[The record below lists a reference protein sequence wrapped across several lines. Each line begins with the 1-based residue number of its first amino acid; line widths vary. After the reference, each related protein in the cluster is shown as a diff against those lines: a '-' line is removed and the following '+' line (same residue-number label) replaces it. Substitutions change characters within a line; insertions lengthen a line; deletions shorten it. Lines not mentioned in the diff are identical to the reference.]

1 MVKRI
6 LVLTDSLG
14 LPRELPETCE
24 FEDTW
29 PYLLKE
35 KFLVHQVSI
44 GGGTINDLF
53 RQVSYHKMFKPDI
66 VIIQSG
72 IVDCAPRSLNHFELD
87 FIKRVPFISNIILKL
102 IKKNSKILRKVR
114 GVRYTPPKEFQK
126 KLSQIKM
133 ILNDSEIYPLSILPS
148 SEDYEKKVPGI
159 THSIAKYNSILKE
172 LYLDKFI
179 DLNDIPREFIMSD
192 SIHLNSKGQKYIYEL
207 ILERLSN
214 A

>member
-6 LVLTDSLG
+6 LVFTDSLG

-24 FEDTW
+24 FEETW

-35 KFLVHQVSI
+35 VFLVHQVSI
-44 GGGTINDLF
+44 GGGTIGDLL

-72 IVDCAPRSLNHFELD
+72 IVDCAPRSLKHFELD
-87 FIKRVPFISNIILKL
+87 LIKRIPFISNVLLKL
-102 IKKNSKILRKVR
+102 IKKNSKSLRKIR
-114 GVRYTPPKEFQK
+114 KTSYTSPEDFKEK
-126 KLSQIKM
+126 NGRIKM
-133 ILNDSEIYPLSILPS
+133 SLKDSNIYALSILPA
-148 SEDYEKKVPGI
+148 SEKYEKKVPGI
-159 THSIAKYNSILKE
+159 TQSIAKYNSILKE

-192 SIHLNSKGQKYIYEL
+192 SIHLNSKGQRYIYKL
-207 ILERLSN
+207 ILEKLSN